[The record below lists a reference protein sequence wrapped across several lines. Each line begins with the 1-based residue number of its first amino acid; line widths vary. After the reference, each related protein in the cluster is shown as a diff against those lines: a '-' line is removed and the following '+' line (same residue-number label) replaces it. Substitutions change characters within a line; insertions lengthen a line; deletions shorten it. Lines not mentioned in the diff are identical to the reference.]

1 MNWSAYNQS
10 LVRRGEILIGFDIID
25 NWDTE
30 LKQMNKDKVG
40 EPFHYPNTFLLL
52 LGYAKAYFHLPYR
65 QTEGIAQGHAKWK
78 VPSIPDYTTINR
90 RINRLDIKI
99 KEDDKNR
106 KFEDE
111 YIVIAIDSTGIKV
124 TNRGQWMQD
133 KWNVRNNKK
142 GYLKIHIAVDVKSK
156 KILSMKVT
164 DEHVHDSKEL
174 PELVDNIIKSDDM
187 TTTTTTTIG
196 KLFADGAYEGNEI
209 FRYLEDN
216 GILPCI
222 KVRKNARV
230 RWKKGNILRNLSVL
244 TQRNDLQ
251 KWKDSVSYGQRW
263 IAETVFSCIK
273 RTFDREY
280 VYSVKFKNMIQE
292 MMLKASL
299 YNKMIS
305 I

>member
-133 KWNVRNNKK
+133 KWNIRNNTK

-156 KILSMKVT
+156 KILSMKKVT
-164 DEHVHDSKEL
+164 DEHVHDSSKEL

-187 TTTTTTTIG
+187 TTTTTTTTTIG
-196 KLFADGAYEGNEI
+196 KLFADDGAYEGNEV

-222 KVRKNARV
+222 KVRKRMP
-230 RWKKGNILRNLSVL
+230 
-244 TQRNDLQ
+244 
-251 KWKDSVSYGQRW
+251 
-263 IAETVFSCIK
+263 E
-273 RTFDREY
+273 
-280 VYSVKFKNMIQE
+280 
-292 MMLKASL
+292 
-299 YNKMIS
+299 
-305 I
+305 